1 MTRVWGSS
9 RIFLFLFLIAGLI
22 FSVTPTPLLA
32 AETEPIKIGV
42 IGSQSGWAGFIGTP
56 QKEVF
61 LATVAD
67 INKKGGLL
75 GRPIELFIEDD
86 QSVPTNAV
94 IAATKLAKD
103 KGVVAIIGPS
113 TTDAAAAMINTI
125 EQSEV
130 PFFVQVP
137 LGNPN
142 KKWVFLVGPSDL
154 ACATHVLQYAVQT
167 LQAKRIALL
176 SDAAAYGTRG
186 AAQINKDIKQ
196 YPGVSIVVQERI
208 ETSDTSVVP
217 QLTKI
222 KAAKPDVL
230 IAYMTTPAA
239 TITAKNYKQLG
250 MNIPVLGSNAISTP
264 DFLKLAGKIPEE
276 SGWIL
281 FTQPFSVAEKMPADA
296 PFRKNLYDPF
306 KKFMKE
312 AYGPSKEMNLFH
324 TTAYDSMLAISEA
337 IKTAGSDNRRA
348 IRDALEKIRIEG
360 FIGPF
365 ACTAESHQG
374 SPVDP
379 MIPVVVRNGEYT
391 PYYHQQF

>member
-1 MTRVWGSS
+1 MNKSARNLLNGLMFTAALF
-9 RIFLFLFLIAGLI
+9 FLVAGI
-22 FSVTPTPLLA
+22 HNGASA
-32 AETEPIKIGV
+32 AESIKIGV

-56 QKEVF
+56 QKEVI

-103 KGVVAIIGPS
+103 RNVAAIIGPS
-113 TTDAAAAMINTI
+113 TTDSAAAMVNTV
-125 EQSEV
+125 EQAEV

-176 SDAAAYGTRG
+176 SDTAAYGTRG
-186 AAQINKDIKQ
+186 AGQINKDIKQ
-196 YPGVSIVVQERI
+196 YPGVSIVIQERI
-208 ETSDTSVVP
+208 ETSDTTVIP

-222 KAAKPDVL
+222 KAAKPDLL
-230 IAYMTTPAA
+230 IAYMTTPTA

-250 MNIPVLGSNAISTP
+250 MAVPVLGSNAISTP

-276 SGWIL
+276 AGWIL
-281 FTQPFSVAEKMPADA
+281 FTQPFSVAENMPPDA

-324 TTAYDSMLAISEA
+324 TTAYDGMLAISEA
-337 IKTAGSDNRRA
+337 IKFARSDNRSA

-365 ACTAESHQG
+365 ACTPESHQG

-379 MIPVVVRNGEYT
+379 MVPVVVKNGEYV
-391 PYYHQQF
+391 PYYH